1 MIIITAK
8 ELETIRESYINF
20 SKNSK
25 NIFDKFYNNFFQID
39 PSVKDLFKQVDIK
52 KQKRMLFN
60 SISYFI
66 TLDEI
71 SDEDINEY
79 ASSLNDKHQS
89 VKISSSQKESFK
101 QAFLKTLHEEYGTA
115 YSKEIGAIWT
125 KLLENIFINFAKE

>member
-1 MIIITAK
+1 MIVITAK

-25 NIFDKFYNNFFQID
+25 NLFDNFYTNFFQID
-39 PSVKDLFKQVDIK
+39 SSVKDLFTHVDIK
-52 KQKRMLFN
+52 KQKRMLFD

-66 TLDEI
+66 TNNEI

-79 ASSLNDKHQS
+79 VSSLNEKHQS
-89 VKISSSQKESFK
+89 IKISSSQKGSFK

-115 YSKEIGAIWT
+115 YSSEIESIWT
-125 KLLENIFINFAKE
+125 KLLDIILINFAKE